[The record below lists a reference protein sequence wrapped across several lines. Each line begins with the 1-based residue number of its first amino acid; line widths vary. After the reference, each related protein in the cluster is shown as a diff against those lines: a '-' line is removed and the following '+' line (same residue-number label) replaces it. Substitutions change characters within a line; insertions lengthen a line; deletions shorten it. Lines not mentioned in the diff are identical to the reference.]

1 MCSAAWEF
9 INRPGKVFVMLGL
22 MRVTGDI
29 PVQIALKELLGRLF
43 FLAKSPSAHKI
54 CRRLQMTPHPDQP
67 FSNVWIALNG
77 TISLRMGND
86 HRITQPLEFVNRA
99 LVVFEV
105 PLPCMRIEFEQKL
118 VAPIEAQV
126 WGPFFN
132 PKLNELGVCNLKS
145 HLQGEAIG
153 MFLQFMERI
162 PHGIVIKIRVPAMRR
177 AHNAGNPRCLSCLEH
192 LQAARKIWSP
202 VIDPG
207 QNMAMN
213 IPQCEPYLYIQL
225 RRT

>member
-9 INRPGKVFVMLGL
+9 INRPRKVFVMLGL

-29 PVQIALKELLGRLF
+29 PVQIALKEFLGRLF
-43 FLAKSPSAHKI
+43 FLAKSPSAHKN

-77 TISLRMGND
+77 TIPFRMGND

-99 LVVFEV
+99 FIVFEV

-126 WGPFFN
+126 WGPIFDTQ
-132 PKLNELGVCNLKS
+132 LDELGVRHLKA
-145 HLQGEAIG
+145 HLQGKPIG
-153 MFLQFMERI
+153 MCLQLVKCV
-162 PHGIVIKIRVPAMRR
+162 PHGVIIKIRITAMRR
-177 AHNAGNPRCLSCLEH
+177 TNNARNPRLLGSLKH
-192 LQAARKIWSP
+192 LKAAGKIWSA
-202 VIDPG
+202 VIDTG

-213 IPQCEPYLYIQL
+213 IPQGKSHQL
-225 RRT
+225 

>member
-29 PVQIALKELLGRLF
+29 PVQIAFKELLGRLF

-54 CRRLQMTPHPDQP
+54 CRRLQMTPHPNQP

-99 LVVFEV
+99 FIVFEV

-118 VAPIEAQV
+118 VAPIEAQIRR
-126 WGPFFN
+126 PFFN

-153 MFLQFMERI
+153 MCLQLVKCVPHRI
-162 PHGIVIKIRVPAMRR
+162 MVKIRITAMRR
-177 AHNAGNPRCLSCLEH
+177 TNNARNPRLLGSLKH
-192 LQAARKIWSP
+192 LKAAGKIWSA
-202 VIDPG
+202 VIDTG

-213 IPQCEPYLYIQL
+213 IPQGKSHQL
-225 RRT
+225 

>member
-9 INRPGKVFVMLGL
+9 INRPRKVFVMLGL

-29 PVQIALKELLGRLF
+29 PVQIALKEFLGRLF

-67 FSNVWIALNG
+67 FSDILVALNG

-86 HRITQPLEFVNRA
+86 HRITQPLELVNRA
-99 LVVFEV
+99 FIVFEV

-118 VAPIEAQV
+118 ITPIEAQV
-126 WGPFFN
+126 GGPFFN
-132 PKLNELGVCNLKS
+132 PKLDELGVRHLKA
-145 HLQGEAIG
+145 HLQGKPIG
-153 MFLQFMERI
+153 MCLQLVKCVPHRI
-162 PHGIVIKIRVPAMRR
+162 MVKIRITAMRR
-177 AHNAGNPRCLSCLEH
+177 TNNARNPRLLGSLKH
-192 LQAARKIWSP
+192 LKAAGKIWSA
-202 VIDPG
+202 VIDTG

-213 IPQCEPYLYIQL
+213 IPQGKSHQL
-225 RRT
+225 